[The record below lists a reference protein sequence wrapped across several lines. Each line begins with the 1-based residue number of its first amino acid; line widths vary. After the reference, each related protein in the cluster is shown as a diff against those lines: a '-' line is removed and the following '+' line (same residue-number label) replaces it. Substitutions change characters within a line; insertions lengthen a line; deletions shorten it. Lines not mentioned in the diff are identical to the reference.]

1 MELRK
6 KDLKSFEMR
15 KLYLLDTN
23 IVSEPTRRTPDPKVI
38 TNIDE
43 KSLFSVI
50 CAPVWYELQKG
61 VELLPDGRK
70 KSMLWNYNNDYVRT
84 VYPILPYDEHCATI
98 QADIFG
104 RMIKNGTPVSASDA
118 QIAATAL
125 ANNLIIVTRNTKDFE
140 PIQKEFSLCVE
151 NWFE

>member
-61 VELLPDGRK
+61 VELLPDGKK

>member
-6 KDLKSFEMR
+6 MSPR

-23 IVSEPTRRTPDPKVI
+23 IISEPTRKDPDANVI
-38 TNIDE
+38 SNIDS

-50 CAPVWYELQKG
+50 CAPIWYELQKG
-61 VELLPDGRK
+61 VESLPESK
-70 KSMLWNYNNDYVRT
+70 KKTILWNYNNDYVRT
-84 VYPILPYDEHCATI
+84 TYPIIPYDEHCATI
-98 QADIFG
+98 QADIFA
-104 RMIKNGTPVSASDA
+104 RMQKNGTPVSAPDC

>member
-1 MELRK
+1 MELERRNLGAPEMK
-6 KDLKSFEMR
+6 KI
-15 KLYLLDTN
+15 YLLDTN
-23 IVSEPTRRTPDPKVI
+23 IVSEPTRKVPDPKVI
-38 TNIDE
+38 SSIDE

-50 CAPVWYELQKG
+50 CAPIWYELQKG
-61 VELLPDGRK
+61 VEIMPDGK
-70 KSMLWNYNNDYVRT
+70 KKDMLWSYNNDYVRAI
-84 VYPILPYDEHCATI
+84 YPILHYDEHCASI
-98 QADIFG
+98 QADIFA
-104 RMIKNGTPVSASDA
+104 RMIKNGTPVSVYDA